1 MMNAADE
8 WTWEVANWVSSAF
21 LFSIRVPPVI
31 QKKLTL
37 ALVLED
43 LSANKTQ
50 LRQTQRKTESP
61 TKSIW
66 HVSNL
71 KKVMNVHG
79 STRNQS

>member
-1 MMNAADE
+1 MYSSARIKVTVTMMNAADE
-8 WTWEVANWVSSAF
+8 WMWEVANWVSSAF

-61 TKSIW
+61 TK
-66 HVSNL
+66 VY
-71 KKVMNVHG
+71 G
-79 STRNQS
+79 RCQT